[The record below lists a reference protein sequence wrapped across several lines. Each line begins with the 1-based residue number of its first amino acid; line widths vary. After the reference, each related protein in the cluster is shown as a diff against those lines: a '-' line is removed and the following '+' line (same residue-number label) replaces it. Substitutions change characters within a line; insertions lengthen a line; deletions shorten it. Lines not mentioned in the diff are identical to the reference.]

1 MDRASEVELLHAM
14 VRIPS
19 VSGSECALAG
29 LLASRM
35 SALGFRTSIDG
46 VGNVRGEVGGPD

>member
-1 MDRASEVELLHAM
+1 MDRASEAELLHAM
-14 VRIPS
+14 VRIPL